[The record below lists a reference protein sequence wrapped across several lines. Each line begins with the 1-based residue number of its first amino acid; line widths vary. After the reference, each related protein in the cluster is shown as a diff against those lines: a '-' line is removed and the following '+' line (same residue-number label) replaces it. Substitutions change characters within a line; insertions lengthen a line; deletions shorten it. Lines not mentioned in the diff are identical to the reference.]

1 MLLARSRSIFVVVGL
16 LFGASSALS
25 ENKCANPDS
34 QATATECSCLSYS
47 SEDKKL
53 NASYKLAM
61 GRLTASERVKLRDG
75 QRVWL
80 KNLEPSCKE
89 PLGPPE
95 LAGSMWR
102 MELCDC
108 LAGASKKRAAL
119 LRSWTGQESGS
130 KSK

>member
-1 MLLARSRSIFVVVGL
+1 MFIVVTL
-16 LFGASSALS
+16 MFGASSASS

-47 SEDKKL
+47 AEDKKL
-53 NASYKLAM
+53 NASYKLAL
-61 GRLTASERVKLRDG
+61 GRLTASEKVKLRDS

-80 KNLEPSCKE
+80 RNLEPSCRE

-108 LAGASKKRAAL
+108 FAVESKKRAAL
-119 LRSWTGQESGS
+119 LRSWTGQESGY